1 MVNII
6 EITEFEAPGSH
17 LGTEFSGSFVYFR
30 KYNLVKYKSEG

>member
-6 EITEFEAPGSH
+6 EITEFEGSY
-17 LGTEFSGSFVYFR
+17 LGTEFSGSFIYFR